1 MYSPPI
7 IKLPLSSHIG
17 TPYRELHHIFS
28 TGREPIMA
36 LRYVSSRVVIP
47 YRALHHVF
55 STGREPITALHLSS
69 HPIFLFLS
77 FPSFLFFFVPLHAHS
92 SHDERT
98 YQEDTLRFPHPVHC
112 NNFDYY
118 FFIIIISGG
127 PSWRK
132 TARAAHP
139 TSVPAS
145 AVKPSAAHAHAHTR
159 ASRSKS
165 RLATEECGHV
175 TFCCRTK
182 TTPSAWK
189 FSALIGR
196 S

>member
-98 YQEDTLRFPHPVHC
+98 YQEDTLHISHTAYTYITVLI
-112 NNFDYY
+112 
-118 FFIIIISGG
+118 FFFSISGG
-127 PSWRK
+127 PS
-132 TARAAHP
+132 
-139 TSVPAS
+139 
-145 AVKPSAAHAHAHTR
+145 
-159 ASRSKS
+159 
-165 RLATEECGHV
+165 
-175 TFCCRTK
+175 
-182 TTPSAWK
+182 
-189 FSALIGR
+189 
-196 S
+196 